1 MHRPT
6 ARASSPISDPQ
17 GTLCSDPQSGE
28 LGLQGARLFA
38 RPPASVRQAGDD
50 GLKATLACQQEMDI
64 RDVLTAP
71 EVALSDD
78 DGGMR
83 CLDAFCGHPA
93 SQYAF
98 VPGPWKTAGNPY
110 TWI

>member
-17 GTLCSDPQSGE
+17 GTYEESRE
-28 LGLQGARLFA
+28 LGLQRARLFA

-50 GLKATLACQQEMDI
+50 GLRATLACQPEMDV
-64 RDVLTAP
+64 RGVLTAP

-78 DGGMR
+78 AGGMS

-93 SQYAF
+93 SQFAF
-98 VPGPWKTAGNPY
+98 VPGPWKTAGIAY